1 MPEGCPRIEAIA
13 MTLEELEAIR
23 LVDLLDL
30 EQEEAAFFMGISRK
44 ALWNDLNCA
53 RKKIA
58 AALVYGMGLRIE
70 GGSYIL
76 RGEEGSGNDD
86 EDVAHERNMA
96 LMEREILLLQSRLNF
111 LCSRIKAMKGVEKVE
126 GEIDSES

>member
-1 MPEGCPRIEAIA
+1 MPEGCPRIEAIV
-13 MTLEELEAIR
+13 MTLEELEAVR

-44 ALWNDLNCA
+44 AMWNDLNCA

-58 AALVYGMGLRIE
+58 SVLVYGMGLRIE

-76 RGEEGSGNDD
+76 RGEEGSGEINED
-86 EDVAHERNMA
+86 EARDRNIA
-96 LMEREILLLQSRLNF
+96 LMERELSLLQARLEC
-111 LCSRIKAMKGVEKVE
+111 LSTRITALKSEEKVE
-126 GEIDSES
+126 KTADSET